1 MFLRIVPLGSLIIA
15 LTLSASIYSAS
26 AVSAQEPKPAGA
38 PPAVAP
44 KPEPT
49 PEAKAPKKS
58 QDKVF
63 DRNSATADQIVEA
76 VILVNGGR
84 ETFNQIRRNGLER
97 GKRAITQSDGR
108 VIDATYELRFKRGDT
123 TEKDLTRQDMLKPLP
138 YSLIYNT
145 NEIFG
150 VLNGS
155 VFPVRAELLNGFQ
168 DQLWHG
174 LDPLF
179 RYKEDGSVLTMVGK
193 QKHGGVEV
201 YVIDMVHTARL
212 KPDANGTPNEIKLTT
227 RYFISVNLLRV
238 LWLEYDV
245 TGSAGKPVKYMRRF
259 YDYKV
264 AQGTLVPYRSVLL
277 RDGERVEE
285 NNLLTVTYGIKID
298 DSYFAKS

>member
-1 MFLRIVPLGSLIIA
+1 MFLRIVPLGSLTIA
-15 LTLSASIYSAS
+15 LTLTASIYSAS
-26 AVSAQEPKPAGA
+26 AVSAQEPKPAGQ
-38 PPAVAP
+38 PPVLAP

-49 PEAKAPKKS
+49 PETKAPKKT
-58 QDKVF
+58 QEKPF

-97 GKRAITQSDGR
+97 GKRALTQSDGR
-108 VIDATYELRFKRGDT
+108 VIDTTYELRFKRGDT
-123 TEKDLTRQDMLKPLP
+123 TEKDQTRQDMLKPQP
-138 YSLIYNT
+138 YSLIYTN
-145 NEIFG
+145 NEIWG
-150 VLNGS
+150 LLNGS
-155 VFPVRAELLNGFQ
+155 VFPARAELLNSFQ
-168 DQLWHG
+168 DQMWHG

-179 RYKEDGSVLTMVGK
+179 RYKEDGSVLTMVGR

-212 KPDANGTPNEIKLTT
+212 KSDANGTPNEIKLTT

-238 LWLEYDV
+238 LWLEYEDA
-245 TGSAGKPVKYMRRF
+245 GASGKPVKYMRRF

-285 NNLLTVTYGIKID
+285 TNLLTVTYGIRID
-298 DSYFAKS
+298 DSFFAKI